1 MRKIKNEAEK
11 DVLFG
16 VMEHLG
22 LSNMTNSLIC
32 FPLEKFSMK
41 IIQDLDFCFKSNYM
55 YYQVKGF

>member
-16 VMEHLG
+16 VMEQLG
-22 LSNMTNSLIC
+22 LSNMTNSLIY

-41 IIQDLDFCFKSNYM
+41 IIQDLDFCFKSNYK
-55 YYQVKGF
+55 YYQLKGF

>member
-16 VMEHLG
+16 VMEQLG
-22 LSNMTNSLIC
+22 LSIMTNSLIC

-41 IIQDLDFCFKSNYM
+41 IIQDLDFCFKSNYK

>member
-16 VMEHLG
+16 VMEQLG
-22 LSNMTNSLIC
+22 LSNMKNSLIC

-41 IIQDLDFCFKSNYM
+41 MIQDLDFCFKFNYM

>member
-16 VMEHLG
+16 VMEQLG

-41 IIQDLDFCFKSNYM
+41 IIQDLDFCFKSNYK